1 MEEYQITEAIPT
13 VSEFLELRKSC
24 GLSPRGVAASEV
36 GLKNSWYSICV
47 RRSCDR
53 QLIGMGR
60 IVGDGGT
67 ACQLVDIAVHPA
79 QQQKGIGKQIMAQLL
94 TYLERQV
101 DPKAYV
107 SLIADLPADQ
117 LYQQFGFVPTAPQ
130 SVGMYFK
137 RRLSIDSQPD

>member
-1 MEEYQITEAIPT
+1 
-13 VSEFLELRKSC
+13 
-24 GLSPRGVAASEV
+24 
-36 GLKNSWYSICV
+36 
-47 RRSCDR
+47 
-53 QLIGMGR
+53 MGR

-67 ACQLVDIAVHPA
+67 AYQLVDIAVHPA

-94 TYLERQV
+94 MYLERQV
-101 DPKAYV
+101 DPKAYI

-137 RRLSIDSQPD
+137 RGLSKDSQPD

>member
-13 VSEFLELRKSC
+13 VSEFFELRKSC

-47 RRSCDR
+47 RCSSDQ

-67 ACQLVDIAVHPA
+67 AYQLVDIAVHPA

>member
-47 RRSCDR
+47 RGSSDQ

-67 ACQLVDIAVHPA
+67 AYQLVDIAVHPA

-137 RRLSIDSQPD
+137 RGLLIDSQPD

>member
-47 RRSCDR
+47 RRSSDQQR
-53 QLIGMGR
+53 R

-67 ACQLVDIAVHPA
+67 AYQLVDIAVHPA

-101 DPKAYV
+101 NPKAYV

-137 RRLSIDSQPD
+137 RGLSIDIQPD

>member
-36 GLKNSWYSICV
+36 GLKNSICV
-47 RRSCDR
+47 RRSCDQ

-67 ACQLVDIAVHPA
+67 AYQLVDIAVHPA

-137 RRLSIDSQPD
+137 RGLSIDSQPD